1 MESEYI
7 ALVHAVKE
15 IYWMSSLFEYY
26 DLLNYVNVPTVF
38 SDSMSSIQFLRND
51 LENTKTKHMRIKY
64 CMARDWFLKSYFV
77 IEKIPTTHN
86 TADIFTKWLPGDRIR
101 ALCEFI
107 FINYYS
113 D

>member
-26 DLLNYVNVPTVF
+26 DLLGYVNVPTVF
-38 SDSMSSIQFLRND
+38 SDSMSSIQFMRND

-64 CMARDWFLKSYFV
+64 CMARDWFIKGYFCRHRQGV
-77 IEKIPTTHN
+77 IIHLIYKFFAVFEIKH
-86 TADIFTKWLPGDRIR
+86 L
-101 ALCEFI
+101 
-107 FINYYS
+107 
-113 D
+113 